1 VERQLLIY
9 ANAVLFTLGAL
20 LPIVNPLGSAPIFLS
35 LTADLPGDA
44 RRRLA
49 IVVARHAFLLLMA
62 AMLIGSY
69 VLDLFGIS
77 LPIVRVGG
85 GLLVTANGWRMLN
98 DDSRP
103 SSDPKPVD
111 TWEREVARRGFYP
124 LTFPLT
130 VGPGSISIAITL
142 GARAPGRGMAPMGA
156 FIADLI
162 GVTIVALAVFLCYR
176 SASRVIASLGETGT
190 AVFLRLSSFILLCI
204 GVSIMWSGIVDL
216 ITPLLTDAPMTLGDG
231 TLEGLRSV
239 TTCFNLLWRW
249 MENTLC
255 AMNAGRVRAYIKRNV
270 RPRRLRDDRDDA
282 FTRRIR

>member
-1 VERQLLIY
+1 VERQLLFY

-44 RRRLA
+44 RRKLA

-62 AMLIGSY
+62 AMLVGSY

-111 TWEREVARRGFYP
+111 AWEREVARRGFYP

-142 GARAPGRGMAPMGA
+142 GARAPSRGMAPMGS
-156 FIADLI
+156 FIADLVA
-162 GVTIVALAVFLCYR
+162 VTIVALTVFLCFR

-204 GVSIMWSGIVDL
+204 GVSILWSGIVDL
-216 ITPLLTDAPMTLGDG
+216 VTPLLTAA
-231 TLEGLRSV
+231 R
-239 TTCFNLLWRW
+239 
-249 MENTLC
+249 
-255 AMNAGRVRAYIKRNV
+255 
-270 RPRRLRDDRDDA
+270 
-282 FTRRIR
+282 